1 MGEEKSRL
9 AAPIIDETRCNG
21 CGLCVDLCST
31 GALALR
37 DGKAVVVNP
46 EACLYEGV
54 CKDTCPQDAI
64 GRPFEV
70 VFAT

>member
-1 MGEEKSRL
+1 MEESSKL
-9 AAPIIDETRCNG
+9 VTPIIDETRCDG
-21 CGLCVDLCST
+21 CGLCVELCST
-31 GALALR
+31 EALALR

-54 CKDTCPQDAI
+54 CEDICPRGAI

-70 VFAT
+70 ILAT

>member
-1 MGEEKSRL
+1 MEEKSRFIT
-9 AAPIIDETRCNG
+9 PVIDETKCDG
-21 CGLCVDLCST
+21 CGLCVDLCSL

-37 DGKAVVVNP
+37 DGKAVVVDP

-54 CKDTCPQDAI
+54 CEDICPQGAI